1 MGTFLRF
8 LGFWSND
15 LKVDEATGLTER
27 QKKLV
32 QNTWAVIKKDQ
43 VASGTAVMLTYFK
56 EYPQYQQYFESF
68 KNVPLDEL
76 QNNKRF
82 QAHCASIIAAI
93 SNVIDSLNDVGLLEA
108 NIITLAERHK
118 KRGQTK
124 EEFENLK
131 TVMTNVLRQALG
143 KQYTLEV
150 SDAWDKTLNVMFLKI
165 YEIITS

>member
-8 LGFWSND
+8 LGFWTND
-15 LKVDEATGLTER
+15 FKVDEATGLTER

-32 QNTWAVIKKDQ
+32 QNTWAIIKKDQ
-43 VASGTAVMLTYFK
+43 VASGCAVMLAYFK
-56 EYPQYQQYFESF
+56 EYPQYQQYFGAF
-68 KNVPLDEL
+68 KDVPLNEL

-82 QAHCASIIAAI
+82 QAHCASIIATL
-93 SNVIDSLNDVGLLEA
+93 SSVVDSLHDFGLLEA

-124 EEFENLK
+124 EEFQNLK
-131 TVMTNVLRQALG
+131 EVIRNVLRQALG
-143 KQYTLEV
+143 KQYTMDV

-165 YEIITS
+165 YEIIAS